1 ITMTVTFAEPDD
13 IARDSEEE
21 SQQGEDIDERRLNRR
36 AYDYL
41 CRLLEVR
48 NWLRECLKESE
59 DSDLIPPVT
68 DLETILANGVLLAR
82 LGNSFAPES
91 VPWAKIFDK
100 EQTRYREKH
109 LEYRHTDN
117 IMLWR
122 RAMESVR
129 LPEIFIPETVDVY
142 EGRNMKTIFCLYALA
157 FHLYRMRKAP
167 PIRNQAGMA
176 VFSGDEMARMREHLK
191 DSKVPEFGDVGGIL
205 SDKRLSSDEAS
216 LMEALR
222 AIATAISNKDAPAL
236 LSALQCHDAGIL
248 YVEPNLGEE
257 YLSEFSNNH
266 EEELTKASVQN
277 GVIQANNAWAESR
290 LDNLLCVEGQIV
302 DRSSLYTV
310 FDALQI
316 EQTREKAFPLYIQ
329 LLLGK
334 RTKKVAKLTREE
346 IQRIVEEANALV
358 EVKIAAE
365 HGSSLDSLSALSNQ
379 VLELNT
385 TEENAKLYHSKL
397 QFSYHDK
404 DADFF
409 LLKEDLAAVVAEFST
424 LSETDRLFLEL
435 RAAFE
440 KDDREVITA
449 ILTQLGDSNDFRL
462 ANLDFYVEE
471 LKQKPESLNADRL
484 PAVIRAVNEECEKEL
499 AVANKLIDVNKA
511 IRSGSNPEVEE
522 KIRDAAHLI
531 LPGSFNEDV
540 VGNYVDAVCQK
551 AGDKKKKEE
560 LQDTIDENDEEEE
573 DDELP
578 PPPKVVEHF
587 HHSFRLGGFWVET
600 EERTWS
606 PSRKQPEMDGALSKE
621 EFVTSIIVAN
631 TRYERALADEKQRDE
646 EEEAARK
653 IQENYRRY
661 MMKRDTSELKSADA
675 PSLRLVRKF
684 VTYLQDKDYDR
695 TDELEIEKSKA
706 RVTNLVVANQ
716 RLDRDLTDL
725 DEKIGLLVRNRINLQ
740 DVIADKNK
748 IRDEEAARL
757 NREGS
762 LRRKNQLQAETL
774 EQMFYH
780 LQTDPAYIVNLLE
793 ARNSAELERVI
804 ASTVAP
810 SFGFLTERR
819 EEFLMAKL
827 LCEIVRR
834 DLDEITKPDDL
845 FSSRRTPLMAAL
857 LNDCVFDSIND
868 RVCDVLVDE
877 MKAFFAT
884 EKRENQ
890 AFNLDPIDV
899 YVSMYGGVK
908 PGDAQTALEDKRV
921 AEVLEESKS
930 FLAEWSERFSAAI
943 IAKHQIPRSVKYV
956 ILFTADELRRR
967 FPSAPLAD
975 QQKAVAELAYEAWVR
990 PSLVNTRHISIA
1002 TGKETTDDGMAK
1014 MVAVTK
1020 FMQYAV
1026 ANRGYG
1032 NAKWYLSSL
1041 NRQIHIIN
1049 QQFKNFVMESISSV
1063 KYLDEI
1069 YDGLSEYTHYDPAR
1083 RPVLALPGRTIVDV
1097 INSVKQNAAPMTV
1110 APSAKPFRA
1119 LIESL
1124 NAATVDDDKTLVLYL
1139 HPMSSS
1145 SSYEDE
1151 EKAAQARKVQEEFVN
1166 AKRFIVDLLLCGC
1179 VGSSIPELLEFRASR
1194 EVESCHERL
1203 FNDQPKFE
1211 NIAAKQTEIGK
1222 LLDSLESSNRV
1233 NSDNAYQDL
1242 VTDIANDIRLA
1253 TARRK
1258 ERTAQRKSLEE
1269 SEGRL
1274 RRQRDELA
1282 ERLNQYEVY
1291 LDTCLENL
1299 SKTTRRISILS
1310 TTEKAGKISKA
1321 RTSADTRQHH
1331 KSTVEKLFRKGVL
1344 VDNKIAGAE
1353 NTRRAAKWTVE
1364 FSRSERKGVFEVR
1377 VLDGKEPLGEYTVDF
1392 QDLLQAQYRSE
1403 KHYAVKNS
1411 LVFSLNELIAHINKK
1426 FYGQ

>member
-1 ITMTVTFAEPDD
+1 VLQIMAKVVAWADEAQVSRESGED
-13 IARDSEEE
+13 EE

-48 NWLRECLKESE
+48 NWLRECLKEAE

-68 DLETILANGVLLAR
+68 ELETILANGVLLAR
-82 LGNSFAPES
+82 LGHSFAPET
-91 VPWAKIFDK
+91 VPWGKIHDK
-100 EQTRYREKH
+100 DQARYRRA
-109 LEYRHTDN
+109 LEYKHTDN

-176 VFSGDEMARMREHLK
+176 VFSSDEMARMREHLK
-191 DSKVPEFGDVGGIL
+191 DSKVPEFGAVGGIL

-216 LMEALR
+216 LMQALR

-236 LSALQCHDAGIL
+236 LSALQCPDAGIL

-257 YLSEFSNNH
+257 YLTSLSSH
-266 EEELTKASVQN
+266 DEELTKSSVQN
-277 GVIQANNAWAESR
+277 VVILTNNEWAECH
-290 LDNLLCVEGQIV
+290 LNALLAEEGLAV
-302 DRSSLYTV
+302 DRSRLYTV

-334 RTKKVAKLTREE
+334 
-346 IQRIVEEANALV
+346 QANALV

-365 HGSSLDSLSALSNQ
+365 HGSSLDSLSALSHP
-379 VLELNT
+379 VLGLTTRRIRSCTIPILELG
-385 TEENAKLYHSKL
+385 
-397 QFSYHDK
+397 
-404 DADFF
+404 
-409 LLKEDLAAVVAEFST
+409 VA
-424 LSETDRLFLEL
+424 LD
-435 RAAFE
+435 
-440 KDDREVITA
+440 KDDRDVFIDL
-449 ILTQLGDSNDFRL
+449 LTKLTDGKEFRKE
-462 ANLDFYVEE
+462 NMDFYVAE
-471 LKQKPESLNADRL
+471 LKQRPESLSHDRL
-484 PAVIRAVNEECEKEL
+484 PEVI
-499 AVANKLIDVNKA
+499 LIDVNRA
-511 IRSGSNPEVEE
+511 IRSGRKPDVEE

-531 LPGSFNEDV
+531 LPSSYNDDIV
-540 VGNYVDAVCQK
+540 SNYVDAVCE
-551 AGDKKKKEE
+551 AREKKTKGGKIEGKKEE
-560 LQDTIDENDEEEE
+560 IKENGVKEDNGKD
-573 DDELP
+573 DDE
-578 PPPKVVEHF
+578 VETDKSTEVEYF
-587 HHSFRLGGFWVET
+587 HHSFRLGGYWVET
-600 EERTWS
+600 EERTYS
-606 PSRKQPEMDGALSKE
+606 STRKDPEMDGALSKDD
-621 EFVTSIIVAN
+621 FVASISSAN
-631 TRYERALADEKQRDE
+631 ARYESALADEKRREE
-646 EEEAARK
+646 EEEAAKK
-653 IQENYRRY
+653 IQENYRKIRG
-661 MMKRDTSELKSADA
+661 RPIA
-675 PSLRLVRKF
+675 PSRAI
-684 VTYLQDKDYDR
+684 R
-695 TDELEIEKSKA
+695 TTIGRTNWIEKSKA

-740 DVIADKNK
+740 DVITEKNK

-762 LRRKNQLQAETL
+762 LRRKDRQQAETL

-780 LQTDPAYIVNLLE
+780 LQTDPEYIVNLLE
-793 ARNSAELERVI
+793 ARNSAELDRTI
-804 ASTVAP
+804 SSTVAP

-819 EEFLMAKL
+819 EEFLMVRL

-845 FSSRRTPLMAAL
+845 FSSRRTPLIASL
-857 LNDCVFDSIND
+857 LNDCIFDSIND

-884 EKRENQ
+884 EKKENQ

-908 PGDAQTALEDKRV
+908 PGDAQTALEDKKV

-930 FLAEWSERFSAAI
+930 FLAEWSERFSNAI
-943 IAKHQIPRSVKYV
+943 IAKHHIPRSVKYV
-956 ILFTADELRRR
+956 LLFTADELRKR
-967 FPSAPLAD
+967 FPSSALPD
-975 QQKAVAELAYEAWVR
+975 QQKAVAELAYEAWIR
-990 PSLVNTRHISIA
+990 PSLTNSRHISTA

-1014 MVAVTK
+1014 MIAVTK

-1049 QQFKNFVMESISSV
+1049 QAFKNFVMESISSV
-1063 KYLDEI
+1063 QYLGDLYE
-1069 YDGLSEYTHYDPAR
+1069 GLSEYTHYDPAR

-1097 INSVKQNAAPMTV
+1097 INSVKQNVAPMTV
-1110 APSAKPFRA
+1110 SPSAKPFRA

-1124 NAATVDDDKTLVLYL
+1124 NAATVDDERTLVLYL
-1139 HPMSSS
+1139 HPMSSVN
-1145 SSYEDE
+1145 SYEDE
-1151 EKAAQARKVQEEFVN
+1151 EKAKEARNIQEEFVN
-1166 AKRFIVDLLLCGC
+1166 AKRFIVDLLLSGC
-1179 VGSSIPELLEFRASR
+1179 VGSSIPELLEYRPTPA
-1194 EVESCHERL
+1194 VESTHDRL
-1203 FNDQPKFE
+1203 FNEQPKFE
-1211 NIAAKQTEIGK
+1211 NVSAKQTEIAK
-1222 LLDSLESSNRV
+1222 LLDSLESVRRV
-1233 NSDNAYQDL
+1233 DSDNNYQDI

-1274 RRQRDELA
+1274 RRQRDELS

-1321 RTSADTRQHH
+1321 RTSADTRQLH

-1344 VDNKIAGAE
+1344 VDNKIAGSDNA
-1353 NTRRAAKWTVE
+1353 RRAAKWNVE
-1364 FSRSERKGVFEVR
+1364 FARSEKKGVFEVR

-1403 KHYAVKNS
+1403 KQYTVKNS
-1411 LVFSLNELIAHINKK
+1411 LVFSINELIAHINKK

>member
-1 ITMTVTFAEPDD
+1 EEDT
-13 IARDSEEE
+13 RQSSEEKQE
-21 SQQGEDIDERRLNRR
+21 NAQAEDIDERRLNRR

-48 NWLRECLKESE
+48 NWLRECLQESD

-68 DLETILANGVLLAR
+68 ELETTIANGVLLAR
-82 LGNSFAPES
+82 LGNAFAPET
-91 VPWAKIFDK
+91 VPMGKIFD
-100 EQTRYREKH
+100 QDQSRYRRELQLH
-109 LEYRHTDN
+109 YRHTDN

-176 VFSGDEMARMREHLK
+176 VFSNTDMAVMREYLK
-191 DSKVPEFGDVGGIL
+191 DSKMPEFGDVGGML

-216 LMEALR
+216 LMEAIR

-248 YVEPNLGEE
+248 YVEPNLGDE
-257 YLSEFSNNH
+257 YLIAFSDRD
-266 EEELTKASVQN
+266 EELTKVSVQN
-277 GVIQANNAWAESR
+277 VVIHANNAWAESR
-290 LDNLLCVEGQIV
+290 LDSLLSQSDSSI

-329 LLLGK
+329 LLLDK
-334 RTKKVAKLTREE
+334 RAHKGAALTKEE
-346 IQRIVEEANALV
+346 IQSIVEEANALV
-358 EVKIAAE
+358 EVKIAAD
-365 HGSSLDSLSALSNQ
+365 HGSSLDSLHALSNT
-379 VLELNT
+379 VLRLT
-385 TEENAKLYHSKL
+385 TVEDNAKLYHNKL
-397 QFSYHDK
+397 QSAYK
-404 DADFF
+404 NSDADFF
-409 LLKEDLAAVVAEFST
+409 LLRDDLALIVDEFST
-424 LSETDRLFLEL
+424 LSETERLCLEL
-435 RAAFE
+435 RGAVD
-440 KDDREVITA
+440 KDDREIITA
-449 ILTQLGDSNDFRL
+449 ILAKLVDSSLFR
-462 ANLDFYVEE
+462 AENVDFYAAE
-471 LKQKPESLNADRL
+471 LKLKPDSTSSERL
-484 PAVIRAVNEECEKEL
+484 SQLIQSVNEECEKEL
-499 AVANKLIDVNKA
+499 KVANTLIDVNKA
-511 IRSGSNPEVEE
+511 IKSGEKTRVEE
-522 KIRDAAHLI
+522 KLTEAGHLI
-531 LPGSFNEDV
+531 LPDFFNRELLS
-540 VGNYVDAVCQK
+540 NYVDAVCEAGK
-551 AGDKKKKEE
+551 AKREEEEKKKKEGDDKGE
-560 LQDTIDENDEEEE
+560 GEEEVE
-573 DDELP
+573 
-578 PPPKVVEHF
+578 KVPDTTEEHL
-587 HHSFRLGGFWVET
+587 HHSFRLGGFWMEI

-606 PSRKQPEMDGALSKE
+606 TIKKEPEMRGAINKDDIVCSISSANARYEKALS
-621 EFVTSIIVAN
+621 
-631 TRYERALADEKQRDE
+631 DEKRRE
-646 EEEAARK
+646 ETEDAARK

-661 MMKRDTSELKSADA
+661 MMKKDANELKSADA

-695 TDELEIEKSKA
+695 TEELDIEKSKA

-748 IRDEEAARL
+748 IKDEEAARL

-762 LRRKNQLQAETL
+762 LRRKDRQQAEVL

-780 LQTDPAYIVNLLE
+780 LQTDPEYIVNLLE
-793 ARNSAELERVI
+793 ARNSAEIDEVI
-804 ASTVAP
+804 SSTVAP

-819 EEFLMAKL
+819 EEFLMAQL
-827 LCEIVRR
+827 LCEIVKR
-834 DLDEITKPDDL
+834 DLDEISKPEDL
-845 FSSRRTPLMAAL
+845 FSSRRLPLMASL
-857 LNDCVFDSIND
+857 LNDCIFDSVND

-890 AFNLDPIDV
+890 TFNLDPIDI

-908 PGDAQTALEDKRV
+908 PSDAQTALEDKKV

-930 FLAEWSERFSAAI
+930 FLAQWSERFSAAI
-943 IAKHQIPRSVKYV
+943 IANHKIPRAVKYV
-956 ILFTADELRRR
+956 LLFTADELRKR
-967 FPSAPLAD
+967 FPAASLAD
-975 QQKAVAELAYEAWVR
+975 QQKAVAELAYEAWIR
-990 PSLVNTRHISIA
+990 PSLTNTRHISIA

-1014 MVAVTK
+1014 MIAVTK

-1041 NRQIHIIN
+1041 NKQIHIIN
-1049 QQFKNFVMESISSV
+1049 QQFKNFVVESISTV
-1063 KYLDEI
+1063 KYLGDL
-1069 YDGLSEYTHYDPAR
+1069 YDGLSEYTQYDPAR
-1083 RPVLALPGRTIVDV
+1083 RPVLALPGRTIYDV
-1097 INSVKQNAAPMTV
+1097 IACVKSNAAAITV
-1110 APSAKPFRA
+1110 APSAKPLRA
-1119 LIESL
+1119 LIDSL
-1124 NAATVDDDKTLVLYL
+1124 SKDTIVDDKTLVLYL

-1145 SSYEDE
+1145 ISYEDE
-1151 EKAAQARKVQEEFVN
+1151 EKAAQARKIQQDFVTS
-1166 AKRFIVDLLLCGC
+1166 KRFIVDLLLSGC
-1179 VGSSIPELLEFRASR
+1179 VGSSVPELLDHKPSPSS
-1194 EVESCHERL
+1194 ESTHDRL
-1203 FNDQPKFE
+1203 FNEQPKFE
-1211 NIAAKQTEIGK
+1211 NIAAKQAEIRK
-1222 LLDSLESSNRV
+1222 LLVSLEENDRV
-1233 NSDNAYQDL
+1233 NSSSSYQEI

-1274 RRQRDELA
+1274 GRQRDELR

-1321 RTSADTRQHH
+1321 RTTSDTRSSH

-1344 VDNKIAGAE
+1344 VDNKIAGAD
-1353 NTRRAAKWTVE
+1353 NTRRATKWNIE
-1364 FSRSERKGVFEVR
+1364 FVRSDKKGVFDVR
-1377 VLDGKEPLGEYTVDF
+1377 VLDGKEPLGDYSVDF
-1392 QDLLQAQYRSE
+1392 QDLLQAQYRNE
-1403 KHYAVKNS
+1403 KQYNVKNS
-1411 LVFSLNELIAHINKK
+1411 LVFSINELIAHINKK